1 MDAFDNGNSSQASSG
16 SSGSKRPSPTIQ
28 ATNSKKN
35 KHSDQLGNE
44 TDAAIEAKRVKGGCS
59 MISRY
64 TLKHI
69 KRYMYKGFG
78 DK

>member
-59 MISRY
+59 MIS
-64 TLKHI
+64 
-69 KRYMYKGFG
+69 
-78 DK
+78 